1 MPSERIKPNSLELP
15 KVLLRGAKE
24 HYGECYGLKDEPGK
38 TKKTKLTTIRGG
50 VPPIE
55 QHFNSETKIGL
66 FPFADKRHVDFGAI
80 DIDDYGLDIP
90 GLQKKCK
97 DLGLNP
103 LIISS
108 TNGGCHIYFYFK
120 TPILAYLVREK
131 LNRIAEELGYPGTE
145 VFPKGDIFKPERTP
159 KGGWKGLGNFIYLP
173 YGKYGNSYAL
183 DDEGNELSVEDF
195 FAYVVNK
202 EIDFTELPKFEDKRE
217 PRSILPEV
225 VTPTAP
231 VGVAD
236 IMVNA
241 PPCMQL
247 LHYSGVKEGSRNNAM
262 FDFAV
267 LEKKANGSVSIG
279 ALRKYNEKFTPKLN
293 VDEMELIAEQ
303 VNDNDY
309 FYKCN
314 DKPIAEFCNK
324 EVCKQRLLGLGQAQ
338 QVDLKKYPFV
348 YIEQKDRFADN
359 VSGKKYRSDH
369 FKRMLSSRKIK
380 DREDKLV
387 TKPEQY
393 INIPSSEV
401 CFDEVFDPRE
411 GPRLTD
417 DRGRSL
423 FNTYRKPELQTE
435 EYTQEDIEH
444 WDRYLTDLIPNE
456 NYRHTVNQYIAHV
469 ITKPGVKIK
478 WAVLLITKQGRG
490 KDLLARA
497 IKACIGKEYFA
508 PLDMALLKQPQ
519 TGHMLEK
526 VMVVFSETKEQTDK
540 VMIMEQIKQL
550 ITDPELKIRE
560 MHTDAYWVDNLVN
573 FIFFSNHK
581 TAVTLDNDARRLM
594 VLMDD
599 KPRKDREFYAPIWD
613 LVENHPGKILKYYQE
628 YDLTGF
634 SAVGNAPVTEFLG
647 EVVEAT
653 TNHLF
658 ITLDMLFA
666 EKMFPFQQHNPYVNI
681 MHLANAMAG
690 RRKDFKITPGVI
702 KTWLQ
707 KLKSEGKAKKL
718 TDIDFDDS
726 RPTIWTLSPDTHN
739 EMDRV
744 KLRDVYRL
752 PNPGTGQ
759 DFFTWND
766 LNPPF

>member
-90 GLQKKCK
+90 G
-97 DLGLNP
+97 
-103 LIISS
+103 
-108 TNGGCHIYFYFK
+108 
-120 TPILAYLVREK
+120 
-131 LNRIAEELGYPGTE
+131 YPGTE
-145 VFPKGDIFKPERTP
+145 VFPKGDIFNPERTP

-478 WAVLLITKQGRG
+478 WAPLLITKQGRYG
-490 KDLLARA
+490 
-497 IKACIGKEYFA
+497 F
-508 PLDMALLKQPQ
+508 
-519 TGHMLEK
+519 T
-526 VMVVFSETKEQTDK
+526 ET
-540 VMIMEQIKQL
+540 
-550 ITDPELKIRE
+550 
-560 MHTDAYWVDNLVN
+560 
-573 FIFFSNHK
+573 
-581 TAVTLDNDARRLM
+581 TAD
-594 VLMDD
+594 
-599 KPRKDREFYAPIWD
+599 
-613 LVENHPGKILKYYQE
+613 G
-628 YDLTGF
+628 
-634 SAVGNAPVTEFLG
+634 
-647 EVVEAT
+647 
-653 TNHLF
+653 
-658 ITLDMLFA
+658 
-666 EKMFPFQQHNPYVNI
+666 PYVRESNGCI
-681 MHLANAMAG
+681 
-690 RRKDFKITPGVI
+690 
-702 KTWLQ
+702 
-707 KLKSEGKAKKL
+707 
-718 TDIDFDDS
+718 
-726 RPTIWTLSPDTHN
+726 
-739 EMDRV
+739 
-744 KLRDVYRL
+744 
-752 PNPGTGQ
+752 
-759 DFFTWND
+759 
-766 LNPPF
+766 